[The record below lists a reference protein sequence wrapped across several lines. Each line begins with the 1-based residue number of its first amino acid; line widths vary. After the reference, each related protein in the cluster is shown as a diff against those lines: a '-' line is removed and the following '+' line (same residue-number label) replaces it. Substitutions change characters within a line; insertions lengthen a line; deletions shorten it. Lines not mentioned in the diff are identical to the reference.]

1 MPNLLRA
8 WLLAA
13 LASATTSPADDAA
26 RQRKCDQIVGE
37 YDAAREKA
45 IQARKAAKTEAEES
59 AVVFPGPSDF
69 APRLMILADAQP
81 DDAAA
86 RKAMLWIVE
95 HRLEWGGAER
105 LAMVSRAVDL
115 LLKFHK
121 DDESV
126 GLVLLKIVSF
136 PSSPRDRFLRPIYEQ
151 TSNRANRGRA
161 CLALAQ
167 YLKMKGEYIQQLR
180 MPAYKAEDPTIE
192 IKMLGAA
199 YFAALRETD
208 PQPMLAESERLFE
221 RVLADYARIDHLP
234 HHRYPGRV
242 RSLGEV
248 AERDLRELREH
259 AVGKP
264 APEIEG
270 KDVDGRAMKLSDSR
284 GKVVVLVFWGSW
296 CGPCMAQVPHERLLA
311 ERMRGRPFVL
321 VGVNSDE
328 DREALKVTIER
339 EKITWRSWFDDGRV
353 GGPIAHRWNVSSWPT
368 VYVVDPRGV
377 IRARPGGYDA
387 LLDKMVDDLVGEAEK
402 EAASR

>member
-13 LASATTSPADDAA
+13 LASATTIPADDAA
-26 RQRKCDQIVGE
+26 RQGRCDQIVGE

-59 AVVFPGPSDF
+59 AVVFPRPSDF

-86 RKAMLWIVE
+86 RKAMLWIVG

-105 LAMVSRAVDL
+105 LAIVSRAVDL

-126 GLVLLKIVSF
+126 GLVLPKIVDH
-136 PSSPRDRFLRPIYEQ
+136 PSPPRDRFIRGLYEQ
-151 TSNRANRGRA
+151 TSHRENRGRA

-167 YLKMKGEYIQQLR
+167 YLKDKGEFAQLLR
-180 MPAYKAEDPTIE
+180 MPAFTAEEAAIE
-192 IKMLGAA
+192 SRFFGAT
-199 YFAALRETD
+199 YFGLLQATD
-208 PQPMLAESERLFE
+208 PQPMLAESERLYE
-221 RVLADYARIDHLP
+221 RILAEFARIDLLLP
-234 HHRYPGRV
+234 IKGRV
-242 RSLGEV
+242 RSLGEI
-248 AERDLRELREH
+248 AERDLRALREL

-328 DREALKVTIER
+328 DRDALKVTIER

-368 VYVVDPRGV
+368 VYVIDPRGV

>member
-13 LASATTSPADDAA
+13 LASAMTIPADDAA
-26 RQRKCDQIVGE
+26 RQGKCDQIVGE

-59 AVVFPGPSDF
+59 AVVFPRPSDF

-115 LLKFHK
+115 
-121 DDESV
+121 
-126 GLVLLKIVSF
+126 LLKIVSF

-248 AERDLRELREH
+248 AERDLRELREL
-259 AVGKP
+259 AGSTQNEVAG
-264 APEIEG
+264 ELEMDQG
-270 KDVDGRAMKLSDSR
+270 QLSRFERQDD
-284 GKVVVLVFWGSW
+284 
-296 CGPCMAQVPHERLLA
+296 RLLSTL
-311 ERMRGRPFVL
+311 RRYV
-321 VGVNSDE
+321 
-328 DREALKVTIER
+328 EALGGELEVTAVLGDKR
-339 EKITWRSWFDDGRV
+339 ITL
-353 GGPIAHRWNVSSWPT
+353 
-368 VYVVDPRGV
+368 RGV
-377 IRARPGGYDA
+377 
-387 LLDKMVDDLVGEAEK
+387 
-402 EAASR
+402 